1 MRLTFFVVAVQN
13 YITAIVIFLI
23 VEMLMTWLFYD
34 YQNRNGSNVGSK
46 VLMIVVAVLNAGR
59 NSFSFFLLLIVCM
72 GYGVVKPTLGKT
84 MIYVRWLAFAHFVF
98 GLIYAIASLTVTP
111 DNAGPIVLFVILPL
125 AGTLTGFYVWT
136 LNSLTHTIKDLTE
149 RKQNV
154 KASMYRKLWVCILL
168 SIAVIFAFF
177 FFNSVTFA
185 GVRDPDFVPGHWKTR
200 WFILDGWLN
209 IVYFADVAF
218 ICYMWLPTANNR
230 RFAMSDEVS
239 KEYAVTPDI
248 CTNIINRSR
257 KMTKASRSETSEQ
270 TIPEMKKRP
279 AMSAA
284 RKAHDT
290 ILHRNR
296 RQRSHRLQM
305 TPQAHRNSR

>member
-1 MRLTFFVVAVQN
+1 
-13 YITAIVIFLI
+13 
-23 VEMLMTWLFYD
+23 MLMTWLYYD

-125 AGTLTGFYVWT
+125 AGTLTAFYVWT

-168 SIAVIFAFF
+168 SITVIFAFF
-177 FFNSVTFA
+177 FFNSITFA
-185 GVRDPDFVPGHWKTR
+185 GVRDPDFVPEHWKTR

-239 KEYAVTPDI
+239 IEYAATPDY
-248 CTNIINRSR
+248 
-257 KMTKASRSETSEQ
+257 Q
-270 TIPEMKKRP
+270 
-279 AMSAA
+279 
-284 RKAHDT
+284 
-290 ILHRNR
+290 
-296 RQRSHRLQM
+296 
-305 TPQAHRNSR
+305 

>member
-1 MRLTFFVVAVQN
+1 LIKTTGYYCVSTDAEDGVDYQAVVEFRNAYGELDGAQIAKLPFYGGLTIVYALLAVFWGFFYVQHRHDILAVQN

-154 KASMYRKLWVCILL
+154 KASMYRKLWI
-168 SIAVIFAFF
+168 
-177 FFNSVTFA
+177 
-185 GVRDPDFVPGHWKTR
+185 
-200 WFILDGWLN
+200 
-209 IVYFADVAF
+209 
-218 ICYMWLPTANNR
+218 
-230 RFAMSDEVS
+230 
-239 KEYAVTPDI
+239 
-248 CTNIINRSR
+248 
-257 KMTKASRSETSEQ
+257 
-270 TIPEMKKRP
+270 
-279 AMSAA
+279 
-284 RKAHDT
+284 
-290 ILHRNR
+290 
-296 RQRSHRLQM
+296 
-305 TPQAHRNSR
+305 